1 MEKMKYNLSCIMESS
16 SHILL
21 VVHGFNSDAKAWVA
35 GISGTCRP
43 GFAKTSPVAAQQT
56 SQVPNVWTWRDLPMQ
71 LLPSSCPS
79 LYPFKVFHR
88 EPASYSAP
96 LPQFHL
102 QSPGPLLALPGA
114 LGTVSLISWS
124 LLARESGPH
133 VHSLHLES
141 PSTQTICDLWGS
153 KNTLQNFNN
162 AKASGATAQLEL
174 IPHLRVERG
183 GGPVL

>member
-1 MEKMKYNLSCIMESS
+1 MKYNLSCIMESS